1 MNDPEASLAVK
12 ASRGRPRETRWGGG
26 GKGTRCEALATAILE
41 LGGSGL
47 HYAVAT
53 WDPRSAPCLGAYF
66 IR

>member
-12 ASRGRPRETRWGGG
+12 AWWASRDAFGGRGK
-26 GKGTRCEALATAILE
+26 KGTRCEALATSILE

-53 WDPRSAPCLGAYF
+53 WDPRSAPCLGAFF

>member
-12 ASRGRPRETRWGGG
+12 AWWASRDALGGG
-26 GKGTRCEALATAILE
+26 GREPDVRHLPHPFLSWGAL
-41 LGGSGL
+41 GL

-53 WDPRSAPCLGAYF
+53 WDPRSAPCLGAFF